1 MKRHF
6 LMRPSKSD
14 FLDIP
19 QDSTCGL
26 ASRTLELVLETVI
39 QEEIDRIF
47 LALTKKQVGDYFRV
61 HDVHD
66 AILDIR
72 NLFAEL
78 EHS

>member
-1 MKRHF
+1 M
-6 LMRPSKSD
+6 
-14 FLDIP
+14 
-19 QDSTCGL
+19 
-26 ASRTLELVLETVI
+26 LETVI